1 MLEEF
6 RRRKNLRDFHEIKDA
21 KDKLFNKENKI
32 IDRYFESDKEKLQH
46 KHTFSSAGPE
56 RYFEPSKDEVFNP
69 SDFTMIFMDSD
80 SVTNVT
86 SLNRV
91 NKRRVLLFIGNGQGL
106 ISFGKGKGEDYE
118 SAFDQAFKKL
128 RNNLVCID
136 IDPEQSSC
144 TFLEGRHNDFRIK
157 IWPQNS
163 PNFWGNPTI
172 WKILLHS
179 GLVHC
184 RFSCKSRKR
193 DPYSLLYAYFA
204 AVTQNTTPDAIAR
217 MQG

>member
-1 MLEEF
+1 MIMLEEF

-118 SAFDQAFKKL
+118 SAFD
-128 RNNLVCID
+128 
-136 IDPEQSSC
+136 
-144 TFLEGRHNDFRIK
+144 
-157 IWPQNS
+157 
-163 PNFWGNPTI
+163 
-172 WKILLHS
+172 
-179 GLVHC
+179 
-184 RFSCKSRKR
+184 
-193 DPYSLLYAYFA
+193 
-204 AVTQNTTPDAIAR
+204 
-217 MQG
+217 